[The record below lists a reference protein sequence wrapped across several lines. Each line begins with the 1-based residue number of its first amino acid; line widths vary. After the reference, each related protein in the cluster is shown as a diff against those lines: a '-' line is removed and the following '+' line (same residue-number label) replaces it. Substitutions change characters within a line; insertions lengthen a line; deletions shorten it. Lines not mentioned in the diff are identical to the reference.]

1 MVHCSGVAT
10 LYILHS
16 RQSADI
22 AGVNENLMRLQME
35 MHVPPR
41 ALHSSLLISK
51 EIGMTG
57 YIGYCRYCTTLY
69 CKIIMVHAV
78 TYNGTFTSVV
88 LYYTSSGVW
97 ASVGT

>member
-1 MVHCSGVAT
+1 
-10 LYILHS
+10 
-16 RQSADI
+16 
-22 AGVNENLMRLQME
+22 MRLQME

-69 CKIIMVHAV
+69 CKIIMVQLLTMVLLLVLCCIIQAV
-78 TYNGTFTSVV
+78 VCGLVG
-88 LYYTSSGVW
+88 LL
-97 ASVGT
+97 VGT